1 MLGRIV
7 SLTGP
12 SAAVT
17 QAKDA
22 FASQGVAILKSLP
35 GLQTLH
41 VFFNPAEGRAAIV
54 SIWTDEEKAKA
65 AMQAMAGMQQKIMG
79 LGLSFKLEDYD
90 VVA

>member
-7 SLTGP
+7 SLQGTP
-12 SAAVT
+12 DAIS
-17 QAKDA
+17 QAKGA
-22 FASQGVAILKSLP
+22 FANQGVAILKSLS

-65 AMQAMAGMQQKIMG
+65 AVQAMSGMQQKVMG